1 MKILPYSVC
10 LRSFFLSIKSCFEVV
25 LYIHISFM
33 YLACDATWY
42 GAGCK
47 FQCGHCIGEDNC
59 HHVNGSCL
67 LGCQKGFTG
76 DLCFNRKWCICVLL
90 IIVYLIQNH
99 GKSYNNFL
107 HLQPFFQVWFK
118 QNVTYLIF
126 FCYYSQFI
134 CFHLHSL
141 IFR

>member
-1 MKILPYSVC
+1 
-10 LRSFFLSIKSCFEVV
+10 
-25 LYIHISFM
+25 M
-33 YLACDATWY
+33 YLACDAAWY

-47 FQCGHCIGEDNC
+47 FQCGHCIGEDSC

-76 DLCFNRKWCICVLL
+76 DLCFNRKCCICVLL

-99 GKSYNNFL
+99 GNSYNNY
-107 HLQPFFQVWFK
+107 LQLQHFFFK
-118 QNVTYLIF
+118 YGLNKCYLFNF

-134 CFHLHSL
+134 CFS
-141 IFR
+141 FT